1 MKTDRA
7 KKKKEHKP
15 TQTEFAKTAER
26 FVEFL
31 EMASF
36 QRRLGSHPALAGTK
50 RI

>member
-1 MKTDRA
+1 MTKRT
-7 KKKKEHKP
+7 KKEEHEP
-15 TQTEFAKTAER
+15 IQAGFAKTAER

-50 RI
+50 RM